1 MGDAMMAG
9 MVSTIIPVFN
19 RAGMLQSAVR
29 SVLDQT
35 YPDHE
40 IIIVDDGSTD
50 STAEVADTM
59 AGTHPEQIR
68 ALHVANGGP
77 GSAREHGRVSARGH
91 FIQYLDSDDRLLP
104 RKFEIQVAALQAHPE
119 CGVAYGKTRL
129 IDANGQILKAPY
141 KWSGRAFAHLFP
153 ALLVDRWWN
162 THTPLYRRSVCNAV
176 GPWTNMRMGEDWQYD
191 ARVGALGTQL
201 VFCDEYVS
209 EHRHH
214 AEPRLTGGQA
224 PSLSA
229 LKDFGKLIP
238 ALHQCA
244 VKAGVNSEA
253 DEMRHFSRW
262 AFAVARQLGRAGVTE
277 AAQKCFETARTAAG
291 PCRNRLDFRLY
302 SGLSR
307 LLGWRL
313 SGNAAHWLDRVF
325 KRRPSEQTM
334 KQSWMQS

>member
-1 MGDAMMAG
+1 MIGKL
-9 MVSTIIPVFN
+9 VSTIIPVFN
-19 RAGMLQSAVR
+19 RADMLRCAVR

-50 STAEVADTM
+50 STAETADTM
-59 AGTHPEQIR
+59 ARPRPDQIR
-68 ALHVANGGP
+68 VLHVANGGP
-77 GSAREHGRVSARGH
+77 GSAREHGRVAARGD

-104 RKFEIQVAALQAHPE
+104 CKFEIQVAALQAHPE
-119 CGVAYGKTRL
+119 CGAAYGKTRL

-141 KWSGRAFAHLFP
+141 KWSGRAFTHLFP

-162 THTPLYRRSVCNAV
+162 THTPLYRRSVCDAV

-191 ARVGALGTQL
+191 ARVGALRTQL
-201 VFCDEYVS
+201 AFCDEYVS

-214 AEPRLTGGQA
+214 DEPRLTGGQA

-229 LKDFGKLIP
+229 LKDFGRLIP

-253 DEMRHFSRW
+253 EEMRHFSRW
-262 AFAVARQLGRAGVTE
+262 AFAVARQLGKAGVTGS
-277 AAQKCFETARTAAG
+277 AQECFEIARLAAG
-291 PCRNRLDFRLY
+291 PRGNRWDFRLY
-302 SGLSR
+302 GCVSR

-313 SGNAAHWLDRVF
+313 SGNAAHWLDRAL
-325 KRRPSEQTM
+325 KRQPSRHTL
-334 KQSWMQS
+334 KQSWMKS